1 MPARKS
7 LASFFLLY
15 SLPFA
20 PAPTRSPA
28 QSLADRAWV
37 LLSPAVKQSNTEKRL
52 IAVRV
57 LGLLPNDARAA
68 QLAEAA
74 LHDPKPQLRAAA
86 ATALG
91 NMRAAT
97 SVPALKKALSDKDL
111 SVALAAAHALRQ
123 LNDPACY
130 EVYYAILTGQRKSS
144 EGFFDQET
152 EMFRDPK
159 ELAMMG
165 FEQGL
170 GFVPYAGI
178 GWDAWRTIEKD
189 RTSGSPTKAAAATNL
204 AADPDP
210 RTAVALLSAA
220 HDHNWLIRVAALQA
234 LALRGDPSLASK
246 IDSLLNDPKLE
257 VSYTAAAAI
266 IRLTTLPSQKP
277 VQHPDPQP

>member
-1 MPARKS
+1 MPLRKS
-7 LASFFLLY
+7 LAFFFLLY
-15 SLPFA
+15 SLAFA
-20 PAPTRSPA
+20 PASTHSPD
-28 QSLADRAWV
+28 QSLADRAWT
-37 LLSPAVKQSNTEKRL
+37 LLSSASKQSNTQRRL

-57 LGLLPNDARAA
+57 LGLVPNDACIA

-74 LHDPKPQLRAAA
+74 LYDPKPEIRAAA

-91 NMRAAT
+91 KMRAAT
-97 SVPALKKALSDKDL
+97 SVPALKTALSDKDL
-111 SVALAAAHALRQ
+111 SVVLAAAHALRQ

-144 EGFFDQET
+144 AGFFDQET

-159 ELAMMG
+159 QLALMG

-170 GFVPYAGI
+170 GFVPYAGM

-189 RTSGSPTKAAAATNL
+189 RASGSPTKAAAATNL

-210 RTAVALLSAA
+210 RTTVALVNAA
-220 HDHNWLIRVAALQA
+220 HDRNWLIRVAALQA
-234 LALRGDPSLASK
+234 LAQRGDPSLAPK

-266 IRLTTLPSQKP
+266 LRLTTPPSQK
-277 VQHPDPQP
+277 HADPQP

>member
-1 MPARKS
+1 MPARKA
-7 LASFFLLY
+7 LAFFFLLY

-20 PAPTRSPA
+20 PVPTHSRD
-28 QSLADRAWV
+28 QSLADRAWI
-37 LLSPAVKQSNTEKRL
+37 LLSSASKQSNTQRRL

-57 LGLLPNDARAA
+57 LGLVPNDARVA

-74 LHDPKPQLRAAA
+74 LYDRKPEIRAAA

-91 NMRAAT
+91 KMRATDSA
-97 SVPALKKALSDKDL
+97 PALKKVLSDKDL
-111 SVALAAAHALRQ
+111 SVVLAAAHALHQ

-144 EGFFDQET
+144 AGFFEQET

-159 ELAMMG
+159 QLALMG

-170 GFVPYAGI
+170 GFVPYAGM

-189 RTSGSPTKAAAATNL
+189 RSSGSPTKAAAATNL

-210 RTAVALLSAA
+210 RTAIALVNAA
-220 HDHNWLIRVAALQA
+220 HDRNWLIRVAALQA
-234 LALRGDPSLASK
+234 LAQRGDPSLAPK

-266 IRLTTLPSQKP
+266 LRLTTPPSPKP
-277 VQHPDPQP
+277 TDPQP